1 MDALKEDEAMSF
13 LKRLLEDWSSM
24 TFYFDPS

>member
-13 LKRLLEDWSSM
+13 LKRLLEEGSNLI
-24 TFYFDPS
+24 FYFDPS